1 MKEDAM
7 GWSHLADS
15 ATFWINALITS
26 AAVASAWVN
35 LILNLDKL
43 L

>member
-1 MKEDAM
+1 M
-7 GWSHLADS
+7 GLSHLADT

>member
-1 MKEDAM
+1 MFGHAIPEAVV
-7 GWSHLADS
+7 
-15 ATFWINALITS
+15 FWINTVTTS

-43 L
+43 I